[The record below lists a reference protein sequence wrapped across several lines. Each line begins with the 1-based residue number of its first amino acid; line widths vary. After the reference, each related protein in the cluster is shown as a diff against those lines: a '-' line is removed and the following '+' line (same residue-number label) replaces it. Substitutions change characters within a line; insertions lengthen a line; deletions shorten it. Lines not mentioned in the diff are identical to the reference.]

1 MMAILYVKQ
10 IRKQDKTHNDNI
22 IKKLLIL
29 YGNFLWAVTLSLFQ
43 NTTCA
48 SQSSQSTTQ
57 RYEHIDFFFINQHVY
72 IMDTLSQ

>member
-22 IKKLLIL
+22 IKNPSDIIWHFMGGDIVFISKNNLRITIITI
-29 YGNFLWAVTLSLFQ
+29 N
-43 NTTCA
+43 NTKIRTY
-48 SQSSQSTTQ
+48 
-57 RYEHIDFFFINQHVY
+57 RFFINQHVY